1 MFSGNYYPQYNLS
14 TYEFNKIIP
23 TNQLVPNKRGG
34 TIIDTL
40 NVKNLYYTYQ
50 SKYQKVH
57 ALKDVN
63 YTFTSGKFYAIEGS
77 SGSGKTTFL
86 SLLAGLDKPEKG
98 EIKLN
103 GVSYCDMSMEK
114 LRREQVSVIFQN
126 FNLFPLLTVQENIMY
141 PMQLLKRTTRK
152 AKEEVYHL
160 IKKVGL
166 KEELLCKFPPM
177 LSGGEQQRV
186 AIARSLASGAKII
199 LADEPTGNLD
209 SENSKRVVGI
219 LKNLVMQNDYCVI
232 LVTHDR
238 SISEQADIVI
248 QMKDGMIVK

>member
-1 MFSGNYYPQYNLS
+1 MY
-14 TYEFNKIIP
+14 
-23 TNQLVPNKRGG
+23 
-34 TIIDTL
+34 
-40 NVKNLYYTYQ
+40 
-50 SKYQKVH
+50 
-57 ALKDVN
+57 ALKDIN
-63 YTFTSGKFYAIEGS
+63 YSFTSGKFYAIEGS

-103 GVSYCDMSMEK
+103 GVCYCDMDMEK
-114 LRREQVSVIFQN
+114 LRREQVAIIFQN
-126 FNLFPLLTVQENIMY
+126 YNLFPLLTVQENIMY
-141 PMQLLKRTTRK
+141 PMQLLKKTTHK

-166 KEELLCKFPPM
+166 KKELLCKYPLM

-219 LKNLVMQNDYCVI
+219 LKELVMQNGYCVI